1 MNNILEFK
9 LYGTRFGISIDTID
23 KIIEYRG
30 IRTFPKMGNHIEGL
44 IVYQND
50 MIPVIDLSGYFQL
63 NQTENHKNKL
73 IVVNTSG
80 QRVAFH
86 VNDVQRIIPYEEQ
99 RLKSMDETNEYAL
112 GVYELDSSEQLI
124 IVNTQTDIFLKGE
137 KTYDSDYRL

>member
-1 MNNILEFK
+1 MKDMVIKKFKLDELNPAKYNPRKKLKPGDREFK
-9 LYGTRFGISIDTID
+9 KLEDSIKNFGYV
-23 KIIEYRG
+23 E
-30 IRTFPKMGNHIEGL
+30 
-44 IVYQND
+44 
-50 MIPVIDLSGYFQL
+50 
-63 NQTENHKNKL
+63 L